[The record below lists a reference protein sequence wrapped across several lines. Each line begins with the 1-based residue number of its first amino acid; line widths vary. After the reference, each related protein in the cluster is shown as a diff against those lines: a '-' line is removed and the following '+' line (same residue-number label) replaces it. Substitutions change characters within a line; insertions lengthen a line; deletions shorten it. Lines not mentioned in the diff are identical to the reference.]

1 MKFKV
6 TFKVAWDNDHEF
18 IDFEFDSKDLVSLH
32 KNIKTA
38 IDENYLEPE
47 LEINKPIVG
56 DVSIDYV
63 LIIDS
68 DGNEVFKI

>member
-6 TFKVAWDNDHEF
+6 TFKVSWDYDHEF
-18 IDFEFDSKDLVSLH
+18 IDFEFDSKDLESLH

>member
-6 TFKVAWDNDHEF
+6 TFKVAWDDDHEF
-18 IDFEFDSKDLVSLH
+18 LDFEFDSKDLESLH

-47 LEINKPIVG
+47 LEINKIIVG
-56 DVSIDYV
+56 DVSINYV
-63 LIIDS
+63 LIVDS

>member
-18 IDFEFDSKDLVSLH
+18 IDFEFDSKDLESLH

-47 LEINKPIVG
+47 LEINKQIVG

>member
-18 IDFEFDSKDLVSLH
+18 IDFEFDSKDLESLH

-68 DGNEVFKI
+68 VGNEVFKI

>member
-6 TFKVAWDNDHEF
+6 TFKVSWDDDHEF
-18 IDFEFDSKDLVSLH
+18 IDFEFDSKDLESLH

-56 DVSIDYV
+56 DVNIDYV

>member
-6 TFKVAWDNDHEF
+6 TFKVAWDNDHRF
-18 IDFEFDSKDLVSLH
+18 IDFEFDSKDLESLH

>member
-6 TFKVAWDNDHEF
+6 TFKVAWYNDHEF
-18 IDFEFDSKDLVSLH
+18 IDFEFDSKDLESLH

>member
-18 IDFEFDSKDLVSLH
+18 IDFEFDSKDLESLH